1 MSPMAAGQAQ
11 SQPQQQ
17 QDQGQQ
23 PQMVL
28 QPHFAASDPYG
39 PLVEVRGW
47 KIDKFDGKQWLPYRE
62 DLKAVLQRAKCWDV
76 ITGVI
81 PPPDE
86 ITDPVGYA
94 NFINKANFAN
104 EVLTTTLPKKTK
116 LSISQFENVWEKYDH
131 LSNMEIRHP
140 HLNNMPFRRTLMN
153 YQFDPNKETML
164 QFIQNFE
171 VKSLELSEM
180 GAPMSRIEEINTLV
194 CNTEKFVNLSSYF
207 PGDTINQQSL
217 QSVKNSL
224 RAAFEKKKHK
234 WEIETDEKVN
244 FTGNRGS
251 CGDGRGRG
259 GHSSRGG
266 RKNGKRDFA
275 KRDLSKIKCFKC
287 QEFGHFQ
294 NKCPKLKREREDDET
309 KDQPS

>member
-1 MSPMAAGQAQ
+1 MQT
-11 SQPQQQ
+11 
-17 QDQGQQ
+17 
-23 PQMVL
+23 L
-28 QPHFAASDPYG
+28 
-39 PLVEVRGW
+39 LT
-47 KIDKFDGKQWLPYRE
+47 KQ
-62 DLKAVLQRAKCWDV
+62 
-76 ITGVI
+76 T
-81 PPPDE
+81 
-86 ITDPVGYA
+86 
-94 NFINKANFAN
+94 FAN

-131 LSNMEIRHP
+131 LSNMEIRRP
-140 HLNNMPFRRTLMN
+140 HLNTMPFRRTLMN

-244 FTGNRGS
+244 FTSNRG
-251 CGDGRGRG
+251 GRG
-259 GHSSRGG
+259 GGGG
-266 RKNGKRDFA
+266 RR
-275 KRDLSKIKCFKC
+275 S
-287 QEFGHFQ
+287 Q
-294 NKCPKLKREREDDET
+294 
-309 KDQPS
+309 